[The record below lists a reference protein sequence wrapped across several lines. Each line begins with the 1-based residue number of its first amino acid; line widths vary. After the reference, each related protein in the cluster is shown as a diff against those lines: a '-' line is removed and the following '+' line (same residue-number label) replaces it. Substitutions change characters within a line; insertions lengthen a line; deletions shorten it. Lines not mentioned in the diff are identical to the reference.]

1 MFEPD
6 RWVEHLDA
14 HRISYVLVG
23 GYGATLHGAQRPTYD
38 IDVVPAWD
46 LENLARLCDALR
58 AVDGVSTTGPR
69 AEGDAV
75 TPEVLIEREVTTWQ
89 TSLGRIDVLV
99 GIPDADGMPVGY
111 EALQQGAIAL
121 RPAGTDIDVEVAD
134 LGDIIISKEFAG
146 RSKDTQALPELRRIA
161 GQASDLSRPDR

>member
-1 MFEPD
+1 MN
-6 RWVEHLDA
+6 
-14 HRISYVLVG
+14 IQLVG
-23 GYGATLHGAQRPTYD
+23 GCGATLHGAQRPTYG

-46 LENLARLCDALR
+46 L
-58 AVDGVSTTGPR
+58 
-69 AEGDAV
+69 EGDAV

-121 RPAGTDIDVEVAD
+121 RPAGTDIDVEVAV

-161 GQASDLSRPDR
+161 GQASDPSRPDR

>member
-23 GYGATLHGAQRPTYD
+23 GYGATFHGAQRPTYD

-58 AVDGVSTTGPR
+58 AVDGVLHNR
-69 AEGDAV
+69 A
-75 TPEVLIEREVTTWQ
+75 TR
-89 TSLGRIDVLV
+89 R
-99 GIPDADGMPVGY
+99 
-111 EALQQGAIAL
+111 
-121 RPAGTDIDVEVAD
+121 RR
-134 LGDIIISKEFAG
+134 
-146 RSKDTQALPELRRIA
+146 RSHARSAHRT
-161 GQASDLSRPDR
+161 

>member
-1 MFEPD
+1 MRTSP
-6 RWVEHLDA
+6 V
-14 HRISYVLVG
+14 S
-23 GYGATLHGAQRPTYD
+23 ATPSAPLT
-38 IDVVPAWD
+38 
-46 LENLARLCDALR
+46 EF
-58 AVDGVSTTGPR
+58 STTGPR

-161 GQASDLSRPDR
+161 GQASDPSRPDR

>member
-14 HRISYVLVG
+14 HRILYVLVG

-161 GQASDLSRPDR
+161 GQASDPSRPDR

>member
-1 MFEPD
+1 MTSRGSSQRAPD
-6 RWVEHLDA
+6 EHPTGPRCLNPTAGSSIWTPIGSHTSWWVD
-14 HRISYVLVG
+14 
-23 GYGATLHGAQRPTYD
+23 
-38 IDVVPAWD
+38 
-46 LENLARLCDALR
+46 
-58 AVDGVSTTGPR
+58 TGPR

-161 GQASDLSRPDR
+161 GQASDPSRPDR